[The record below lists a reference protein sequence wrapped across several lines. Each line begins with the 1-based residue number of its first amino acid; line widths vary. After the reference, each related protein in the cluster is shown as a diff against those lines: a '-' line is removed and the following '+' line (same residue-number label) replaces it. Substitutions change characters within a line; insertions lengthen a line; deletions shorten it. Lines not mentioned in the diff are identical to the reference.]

1 MRAHSLPPFPRRV
14 IVFAREKWL
23 IILLT
28 ACATTHPA
36 NPTLYSWPAGVSGET
51 EVVYYD
57 VHGRTAAELRADMRR
72 VGPKSES
79 GTIYAGETHTPL
91 SWGYRTR
98 SDGSMCTI
106 WDIRMHASAK
116 ITLPGWTPPRD
127 TVPGLWADW
136 KQSMAGLEL
145 HEIGHKDI
153 TARYAVL
160 IMRKLKEVNTFCSAV
175 NNEAR
180 RVPDTLLVQLREE
193 QERYDRDTR
202 HGLTQGAGFPPRR
215 AAPVPS

>member
-1 MRAHSLPPFPRRV
+1 MQRAS
-14 IVFAREKWL
+14 WL

-28 ACATTHPA
+28 ACATTHLENPA
-36 NPTLYSWPAGVSGET
+36 LDAWPAGVSGET

-72 VGPKSES
+72 LGPKSEN
-79 GTIYAGETHTPL
+79 GTIWSGETHTPL
-91 SWGYRTR
+91 SWEYRTR

-106 WDIRMHASAK
+106 RDIRMHASAK
-116 ITLPGWTPPRD
+116 IILPRWTPPND

-153 TARYAVL
+153 SARYALL
-160 IMRKLKEVNTFCSAV
+160 IIRKLREVNTFCSSV
-175 NNEAR
+175 NGEAR
-180 RVPDTLLVQLREE
+180 RVTDALFVQLRNEH
-193 QERYDRDTR
+193 ERYDRDTR
-202 HGLTQGAGFPPRR
+202 HGQTQGSAFPPRR
-215 AAPVPS
+215 TALPDPA